1 MTTTTIKRSD
11 AETGSTLRFV
21 PDFLG
26 RIGAVVADYVNR
38 SRAERQL
45 ADLDDR
51 LLLDIGVSRSDIH
64 AMVWGKDKFRG

>member
-1 MTTTTIKRSD
+1 MTTTTINRSGI
-11 AETGSTLRFV
+11 ETGSTLRFV

-26 RIGAVVADYVNR
+26 KIGGVVANYVTR

-51 LLLDIGVSRSDIH
+51 LLLDIGLSRSDIH
-64 AMVWGKDKFRG
+64 AMVWGRDQRR